1 MIIAV
6 PAENQSLDSPICQS
20 FGRAPFF
27 CIYDT
32 GSESSRFLDNTAKEA
47 SGGAGI
53 EAAQLLVDQNIDAL
67 ITYRLGENAARV
79 FRAANTKLLKAVNL
93 SIADNVA
100 NFLEEKLASLEDIHS
115 GYHHG

>member
-6 PAENQSLDSPICQS
+6 PAENQSLDSAICQS

-32 GSESSRFLDNTAKEA
+32 ESESSRFIDNSAKEA

-53 EAAQLLVDQNIDAL
+53 EAAQLLVDQNVDAL
-67 ITYRLGENAARV
+67 ITYRIGENAPHPQGG
-79 FRAANTKLLKAVNL
+79 TPLLKAVNL

-100 NFLEEKLASLEDIHS
+100 NFLEASLPR
-115 GYHHG
+115 

>member
-6 PAENQSLDSPICQS
+6 PAENQSLDSAICQS

-32 GSESSRFLDNTAKEA
+32 ESESSRFIDNSAKEA

-67 ITYRLGENAARV
+67 ITYRIGENAARV
-79 FRAANTKLLKAVNL
+79 LKAADTKLLKAVNL

-100 NFLEEKLASLEDIHS
+100 NFLEEKLTALDEIHS

>member
-6 PAENQSLDSPICQS
+6 PAEKESLDSAICQS

-27 CIYDT
+27 CIYD
-32 GSESSRFLDNTAKEA
+32 SEAESSHFIDNTAVKA

-53 EAAQLLVDQNIDAL
+53 EAAQLLVDQKVDAL
-67 ITYRLGENAARV
+67 ITYRIGENAAKI
-79 FRAANTKLLKAVNL
+79 FKAADTSLLKAVNL

-100 NFLEEKLASLEDIHS
+100 SFIEGKLAALSEIHS

>member
-6 PAENQSLDSPICQS
+6 PAENQSLDSAICQS
-20 FGRAPFF
+20 FGRAPFY

-32 GSESSRFLDNTAKEA
+32 ESESSRFIDNSAKEA
-47 SGGAGI
+47 SGGAGV
-53 EAAQLLVDQNIDAL
+53 EAAQLLVDENVGAL
-67 ITYRLGENAARV
+67 ITFRLGENAARV
-79 FRAANTKLLKAVNL
+79 LRAANTTLLKAVNL

-100 NFLEEKLASLEDIHS
+100 NFLEKKLVDLDEIHS